1 MNILGKDVE
10 LKFPHVLIVEA
21 SAGSGKTHTLTKRFV
36 QFLLSSKIPNSELSN
51 ILAITFTNNAARE
64 MKERILEWLKILALE
79 IDSERYRYQDVR
91 SLSL

>member
-1 MNILGKDVE
+1 MSVLGKDTE

-21 SAGSGKTHTLTKRFV
+21 SAGSGKTHTLAKRFV

-64 MKERILEWLKILALE
+64 MK
-79 IDSERYRYQDVR
+79 
-91 SLSL
+91 